1 MKITHGLGA
10 FNETS
15 IFIGGLGKNASLV
28 GVDTC
33 GEHQKDVGE
42 YHPDRYIGGKLSND
56 TPLVVTVPPIESF
69 STAGD
74 SVH

>member
-42 YHPDRYIGGKLSND
+42 YHPDR
-56 TPLVVTVPPIESF
+56 
-69 STAGD
+69 
-74 SVH
+74 